1 MIRVA
6 AAADIHCRHD
16 SNGSLRKYFEM
27 AAGDADLLLLGGDLT
42 NWGVRAE
49 AEVLAGEL
57 RDLAIPVV
65 AVLGNHDCHA
75 DQADAIREALE
86 ESGVHVLE
94 GEAVEFT
101 IRGQRVGVV
110 GAKGFGGGF
119 GKHCLA
125 PFGEHEIKAFV
136 RATRRSADA
145 ISAALARMRVDYRI
159 VLLHYSPIAETLRG
173 EPEAIYPYLGSSI
186 LAEAIDAHGADLVL
200 HGHAH
205 GGSPAGITS
214 GGIQVRNV
222 AVPVIHRPYV
232 VFELEH
238 TAVVAKRS

>member
-1 MIRVA
+1 MA
-6 AAADIHCRHD
+6 ARDADI
-16 SNGSLRKYFEM
+16 
-27 AAGDADLLLLGGDLT
+27 LLLGGDLT

-57 RDLAIPVV
+57 RDLPIPVV
-65 AVLGNHDCHA
+65 AVLGNHDFHA
-75 DQADAIREALE
+75 DQSESIRDALE
-86 ESGVHVLE
+86 EVGVHVLE
-94 GEAVEFT
+94 GDSRVFD
-101 IRGQRVGVV
+101 IRDQRVGVV

-125 PFGEHEIKAFV
+125 PFGEHEIKDFV

-145 ISAALARMRVDYRI
+145 ISDSLARLRADYRI

-205 GGSPAGITS
+205 GGSPLGVTS

-238 TAVVAKRS
+238 TPAAVSRH

>member
-1 MIRVA
+1 MIRIA

-16 SNGSLRKYFEM
+16 GNGSLRKYFEM
-27 AAGDADLLLLGGDLT
+27 AARDADLLLLGGDLT

-49 AEVLAGEL
+49 GEVLAGEL
-57 RDLAIPVV
+57 RALGIPTV
-65 AVLGNHDCHA
+65 AVLGNHDYHA
-75 DQADAIREALE
+75 DQSDAIREVLE
-86 ESGVHVLE
+86 EAGVRVLE
-94 GEAVEFT
+94 GESAMFE

-125 PFGEHEIKAFV
+125 PFGEPEIKDFV
-136 RATRRSADA
+136 RATRRAADA
-145 ISAALARMRVDYRI
+145 IAARLSTMRADYRI
-159 VLLHYSPIAETLRG
+159 VLLHYSPVADTLRG

-186 LAEAIDAHGADLVL
+186 LAEAIDEHGADLVL

-205 GGSPAGITS
+205 GGSPLGVTA
-214 GGIQVRNV
+214 GGIPVRNV

-238 TAVVAKRS
+238 RPVAFSRR